1 MWSQCCW
8 SGSYRTNSLQV
19 EEVVVREKE
28 TWSHD
33 FIGGEG
39 DTGNSSYKVRASEWS
54 VDVRCGKRSLWES
67 SHLKKPECWIEYLHG

>member
-33 FIGGEG
+33 FIGGEV
-39 DTGNSSYKVRASEWS
+39 TPVTAAIR
-54 VDVRCGKRSLWES
+54 
-67 SHLKKPECWIEYLHG
+67 